1 MPQPQTLPTTTP
13 FYARPAL
20 LIAGGLGLAGV
31 GLAAGLLLRSPA
43 PAGDDRPAAGSAQSA
58 ARAERSTPAKSGT
71 PTARDS
77 ADKPGKAGAT
87 ASPTRAAEAP
97 PLETQRTALCS
108 TCGVVEG
115 VRPVE
120 RKGEGSGVGAV
131 AGGVVGAVV
140 GNQMGGGSGKA
151 AMTVLGAIGGGMA
164 GNEIEKRNKTTTV
177 YDVRVRMEDGTLR
190 SFTSATAPAPGAPV
204 TVTDQGFK
212 VVQRPAE
219 GSARVVRTGG

>member
-1 MPQPQTLPTTTP
+1 MSPPQTLPTTTP
-13 FYARPAL
+13 FYTRPAL
-20 LIAGGLGLAGV
+20 LIAGGLGLASV

-43 PAGDDRPAAGSAQSA
+43 PAVDDRLAAGTAQNA
-58 ARAERSTPAKSGT
+58 AQAETRTHAKPGTARAVAEKSG
-71 PTARDS
+71 
-77 ADKPGKAGAT
+77 KASH

-140 GNQMGGGSGKA
+140 GHQMGGGSGKT
-151 AMTVLGAIGGGMA
+151 AMTVLGALGGGLA
-164 GNEIEKRNKTTTV
+164 GNEIEKRNKTTTA

-219 GSARVVRTGG
+219 SGARVVRTGG

>member
-1 MPQPQTLPTTTP
+1 MSSPQTLPTTTP

-43 PAGDDRPAAGSAQSA
+43 PAGDDKPASATAQNA
-58 ARAERSTPAKSGT
+58 APADKTTPAKSTAAKPAAPRSTTAGT
-71 PTARDS
+71 TA
-77 ADKPGKAGAT
+77 GTG
-87 ASPTRAAEAP
+87 TRSAEAT
-97 PLETQRTALCS
+97 PLDTRHVAVCS

-115 VRPVE
+115 VRAVE

-140 GNQMGGGSGKA
+140 GHQMGGGSGKT

-164 GNEIEKRNKTTTV
+164 GNEIEKRNKATTV

-190 SFTSATAPAPGAPV
+190 TFTSSTAPTPGAPV
-204 TVTDQGFK
+204 TVSDQGFK

-219 GSARVVRTGG
+219 GNARVVRTGG